1 MVKKSCSYRSIIRW
15 NVLENQM
22 RSIHDIDAF
31 KKSLNC
37 ILSHIHYNDVLCRIF
52 IVIYTY
58 NSYNSLIQ

>member
-22 RSIHDIDAF
+22 RSIHDTDAHSSVF
-31 KKSLNC
+31 
-37 ILSHIHYNDVLCRIF
+37 LSHIHYNDVLCRIF